1 MFFRTL
7 VACVA
12 LAASASAQSCT
23 PPFNPLLNVPNHAA
37 SANAVRRKEEVHA
50 ARRRAE
56 EGSSADKKGGK
67 RGRLTSGLSSEGEEE
82 AFVRGIVKTANVSPP
97 RVSPG
102 VGEFGEKSVLVDVFF
117 NSLCLCANSYR
128 LSHSIRT
135 SVLGMFECSVRNYT
149 VDICCMKNGS
159 TGNKHAFGFGCCL
172 ADLCKLS
179 VPFFE
184 YFHSPSGAYAKPSC
198 RHCRGG
204 GLDRE
209 EICYGVSERLMR
221 DGIECYCTLNDL
233 DLLRARLPP

>member
-102 VGEFGEKSVLVDVFF
+102 VVRLEPTQNLLVDIAEAAALIERKSV
-117 NSLCLCANSYR
+117 
-128 LSHSIRT
+128 T
-135 SVLGMFECSVRNYT
+135 
-149 VDICCMKNGS
+149 
-159 TGNKHAFGFGCCL
+159 AFQ
-172 ADLCKLS
+172 
-179 VPFFE
+179 
-184 YFHSPSGAYAKPSC
+184 
-198 RHCRGG
+198 
-204 GLDRE
+204 
-209 EICYGVSERLMR
+209 R
-221 DGIECYCTLNDL
+221 D
-233 DLLRARLPP
+233 